1 MPAVDLSLANI
12 EEASRLIDPVFRNT
26 PQFSDEQLNAALG
39 QRVLVKVETAN
50 PIRSFKGRG
59 VSYRARSFAKGQHA
73 VCSSAGN
80 FGQAVGYCCRS
91 IGVPVTVFVP
101 KDVNPVKLA
110 RMKAFGADVVVGGS
124 DGDEAK
130 RRGRDFAA
138 QGKGRV
144 FVEDGED
151 PAISEGAGT
160 IAVELL
166 QSGPIDTAV
175 IPVGDGALIT
185 GMALW
190 LRKHSPKTRII
201 GIVAQGAP
209 AMADSWKAG
218 KVLTVPPHTIAD
230 GLAIGTPIARS
241 LERVRAL
248 VDDFVMVDDAAMRR
262 GVQTVAGALGL
273 LLEPSGASGIAAIAS
288 GMISGGQIA
297 TVLTGSNV
305 HPKLAA
311 ELLAAEAQRL
321 AN

>member
-1 MPAVDLSLANI
+1 MPAIDLSLANI

-39 QRVLVKVETAN
+39 NRVLVKVETAN

-59 VSYRARSFAKGQHA
+59 VSYRARSFEKGQHA
-73 VCSSAGN
+73 VCPSAGN

-91 IGVPVTVFVP
+91 LGVPVTVFVP
-101 KDVNPVKLA
+101 QDVNPVKLA
-110 RMKAFGADVVVGGS
+110 RMKAFGSEVAVGGA

-130 RRGRDFAA
+130 RRARDFAR
-138 QGKGRV
+138 QGKGRI
-144 FVEDGED
+144 FIEDGED

-160 IAVELL
+160 IAIELL
-166 QSGPIDTAV
+166 QAGPIDTAA

-218 KVLTVPPHTIAD
+218 KVLTVAPDTIAD

-241 LERVRAL
+241 LDRVRAL
-248 VDDFVMVDDAAMRR
+248 VDDFVLVDDAAMRHA
-262 GVQTVAGALGL
+262 VQATAGALGR
-273 LLEPSGASGIAAIAS
+273 LLEPSGGSGLAAVAA
-288 GMISGGQIA
+288 GGIPGERIA
-297 TVLTGSNV
+297 TVLTGSNI
-305 HPKLAA
+305 HPQLAA

-321 AN
+321 AK